1 LTAQLLAFSRRQPLQ
16 PKPLDVNLLL
26 GGMSELL
33 HHALGETVEVETV
46 FEEGVWQ
53 TVADANQLES
63 AVLNLAVNARDA
75 MPDGGKLMIET
86 TNALLDEAFATSEP
100 DLSAGQYVVIA
111 VTDTGSGMPP
121 EVVAK
126 AFDPF
131 FTTKDIGQGTGLGL
145 AQVYGFIRQSGG
157 HAKIYSELG
166 EGTTVK
172 LYLPRL
178 AASVDREP
186 ASAGAEA
193 LSPTR
198 GKETILVVE
207 DEQDVRALVA
217 DMLRELG
224 YDVLEAGDGQAALG
238 LLYRRPDIRLLF
250 TDVGLPGGID
260 GRQLAERARVNRP
273 DLTILYTSGYARNAM
288 VHQDRLD
295 PGIEVINKP
304 FTYAALAARIR
315 EVLDRAL

>member
-1 LTAQLLAFSRRQPLQ
+1 
-16 PKPLDVNLLL
+16 
-26 GGMSELL
+26 
-33 HHALGETVEVETV
+33 
-46 FEEGVWQ
+46 
-53 TVADANQLES
+53 
-63 AVLNLAVNARDA
+63 
-75 MPDGGKLMIET
+75 
-86 TNALLDEAFATSEP
+86 
-100 DLSAGQYVVIA
+100 
-111 VTDTGSGMPP
+111 
-121 EVVAK
+121 
-126 AFDPF
+126 
-131 FTTKDIGQGTGLGL
+131 
-145 AQVYGFIRQSGG
+145 
-157 HAKIYSELG
+157 
-166 EGTTVK
+166 
-172 LYLPRL
+172 
-178 AASVDREP
+178 VDREP